1 MIDLAAVAVLGF
13 LAAGVAL
20 AWRSVGRMQNPRF
33 ERLERAGESVLL
45 PVGVLRGAYWAAQPF
60 GRALAN
66 AGVSANAI
74 TFASIPFAAVGA
86 AAFALEHYGV
96 AALFAALSF
105 ACDAFDGLVARATGT
120 ASPAGEVLDA
130 VCDRIAEAL
139 LLGGLAVAWRE
150 SVSLLALVLV
160 ASLAAQ
166 QVTFASTKAEV
177 YPSATHE
184 VPRGLMR
191 RAERAACLVGGA
203 MVSGLVEGV
212 TSSTAGWAVA
222 PLAVAI
228 GLIAVVGNASAVHR
242 FAALARALR
251 ARAEEAR
258 HAAE

>member
-1 MIDLAAVAVLGF
+1 MIDLVAVAVLGL
-13 LAAGVAL
+13 LAAGVAM
-20 AWRSVGRMQNPRF
+20 AWRAVGRARNPRF
-33 ERLERAGESVLL
+33 ERIERAGESVIL
-45 PVGVLRGAYWAAQPF
+45 PAGVLRGAYWAAQPV
-60 GRALAN
+60 GRALAA

-74 TFASIPFAAVGA
+74 TFASLPLAGLGA
-86 AAFALEHYGV
+86 AAFAWERYGLG
-96 AALFAALSF
+96 ALFGALSF
-105 ACDAFDGLVARATGT
+105 ACDALDGLVARATGT

-130 VCDRIAEAL
+130 ACDRIAEAL
-139 LLGGLAVAWRE
+139 LLGGLAVAWHE
-150 SVSLLALVLV
+150 SVPLLALVLV

-177 YPSATHE
+177 YPSASHE

-203 MVSGLVEGV
+203 AASGFVEAV
-212 TSSTAGWAVA
+212 TSSGRGWAVA
-222 PLAVAI
+222 PLALSM

-251 ARAEEAR
+251 SRAEEAR